1 MDHSKW
7 QKIIKD
13 HGLRG
18 SVGHALTVTG
28 LISGTGQNV
37 TPTLLYIC
45 KCVHRASV
53 KVGEILV
60 FLGGGTAPLQVIAST
75 TEPDRH
81 IVASLHCKRLRH
93 VCFAFSDELG

>member
-60 FLGGGTAPLQVIAST
+60 FLGGEQLLYRSLPVPLSQTAT
-75 TEPDRH
+75 
-81 IVASLHCKRLRH
+81 
-93 VCFAFSDELG
+93 